1 MKKMKRTPVVTWITV
16 AAVLVSMF
24 ASLNLSQRAGAQSGK
39 ERTARESQ
47 ELVAADSKY
56 PILSKYATDLSLLAL
71 SDKVEPIRGY
81 QMSIDRV
88 IAGLSTSTKAPLV
101 LCESDLDR
109 DAIARGVASRIAL
122 GNVPEIL
129 RNKRVFRLSLEALAR
144 GAQTSADFENRI
156 QAVFAEA
163 EQAAGQVILF
173 VDQMHQYAG
182 ARATNVASVTV
193 KTALGRNHFKIF
205 GGATPEAYSNYIAT
219 DDSVAKLFDSIS
231 IDGASDPGADSTV
244 ARDKRK
250 SPINEEFEG
259 DKISSDMREL
269 IESAGPNGRVSA
281 ILQVDNVHSA
291 EVSSL
296 LKRYGVNVDSSM
308 AQLGAMKVELPAKA
322 IEALAKSRAANYISP
337 DVKLES
343 FGHVTATTGTDQ
355 IRTQSCGLLCTNTY
369 DGSGIGIAVLDSGVD
384 TAHAA
389 FGGTGLLAGARVTFS
404 KDFTTEGNNT
414 TDPYGHG
421 THVASSAGGVSTA
434 SGNSYQGIAY
444 NANIISLRVLN
455 SQGSGTTAAL
465 LAAMN
470 WMLSPADP
478 TKAVSSTNPLN
489 KDKYNIRVANLSLGA
504 AAISSY
510 KNDPICRAARA
521 LVDAGIVVVAAAGN
535 NGKDSNGNKIYGQIH
550 APGNEPSV
558 ITVGAANTFGTDA
571 RNDDGVATYSS
582 RGPTRSY
589 STDTKGIK
597 HYDNLI
603 KPDLVAPGNK
613 LIFAESD
620 SGGSD
625 GLLGIGAVSAAS
637 NLLISEYPQLDSGVT
652 ADNNKRLMYLSGT
665 SMATPVVSGSAALL
679 LQANPKLTPNMVKMI
694 LMYTAGPIK
703 GFNML
708 EQGTGE
714 VNVEGA
720 MRLAKLVRTDL
731 SSSTPQDSAML
742 TIKTA
747 PDPHTTIA
755 GQTFTW
761 SQGIF
766 FRHQYAKGTSLITK
780 YQTYYAQGKV
790 LGDGVVLSNGVVL
803 GDGVVVGDGIVL
815 GDGVVVGDSIFTSA
829 GVVLGDGSVFCS
841 GTVLGDGVVVG
852 DGTVLGDGVVVGDS
866 TIFGDGVVVG
876 DVQAMALQAM
886 IYGDTGPSMPATR

>member
-1 MKKMKRTPVVTWITV
+1 MSNRSNLQERLKMKTKRTPFVIWIIV
-16 AAVLVSMF
+16 AVVLVSMF
-24 ASLNLSQRAGAQSGK
+24 AGLNLSQRVTAQSGK

-47 ELVAADSKY
+47 ELVAANTKY

-71 SDKVEPIRGY
+71 SDKAEPIRGY
-81 QMSIDRV
+81 QVSIDRV
-88 IAGLSTSTKAPLV
+88 IASLSASTKAPLV

-109 DAIARGVASRIAL
+109 DAIARGVATLIAL
-122 GNVPEIL
+122 GNVPETL

-144 GAQTSADFENRI
+144 GAQTSAEFERRL
-156 QAVFAEA
+156 QSVFFEA
-163 EQAAGQVILF
+163 EQAQGEVILF

-182 ARATNVASVTV
+182 ARATSVASATLRA
-193 KTALGRNHFKIF
+193 ALEANHFKVI
-205 GGATPEAYSNYIAT
+205 GGATPEAYATYIAT
-219 DDSVAKLFDSIS
+219 DESIARLFDSIS
-231 IDGASDPGADSTV
+231 IDGANDSASDSTV
-244 ARDKRK
+244 AGDKRK

-269 IESAGPNGRVSA
+269 MESAGPNGRVSA

-296 LKRYGVNVDSSM
+296 LKRYGVNVDSRM
-308 AQLGAMKVELPAKA
+308 AKLGAMKVELPVNA

-337 DVKLES
+337 NVKLES

-355 IRTQSCGLLCTNTY
+355 IRSQSCGLLCTNTY
-369 DGSGIGIAVLDSGVD
+369 DGSSVGSAVLDSGVD

-444 NANIISLRVLN
+444 NTNIISLRVLN
-455 SQGSGTTAAL
+455 TQGTGTTAAL
-465 LAAMN
+465 LSAMN
-470 WMLSPADP
+470 WMLSPVDP

-489 KDKYNIRVANLSLGA
+489 KDKYNIRVANMSLGA

-521 LVDAGIVVVAAAGN
+521 LVDAGIVVVVAAGN

-571 RNDDGVATYSS
+571 RNDDAVATYSS
-582 RGPTRSY
+582 RGPTRSHW
-589 STDTKGIK
+589 TDANNVV
-597 HYDNLI
+597 HYDNLL
-603 KPDLVAPGNK
+603 KPDLIAPGNK
-613 LIFAESD
+613 LIYAESD
-620 SGGSD
+620 AGSA
-625 GLLGIGAVSAAS
+625 GLLGTGLLGSTVSLNVIVS
-637 NLLISEYPQLDSGVT
+637 QYPQLDSGINES
-652 ADNNKRLMYLSGT
+652 DNTRLMYLSGS
-665 SMATPVVSGSAALL
+665 SMATPVVSGVAALL
-679 LQANPKLTPNMVKMI
+679 LQFKPKLTPNLVKMI
-694 LMYTAGPIK
+694 LMYTAQPLAGW
-703 GFNML
+703 NML
-708 EQGTGE
+708 EQGAGE
-714 VNVEGA
+714 VNAEGA
-720 MRLAKLVRTDL
+720 TRLAKLVRTDIT
-731 SSSTPQDSAML
+731 STTKQGDPLL
-742 TIKTA
+742 TTSVA
-747 PDPHTTIA
+747 PDPHTTIS

-780 YQTYYAQGKV
+780 YQSYYA
-790 LGDGVVLSNGVVL
+790 L
-803 GDGVVVGDGIVL
+803 
-815 GDGVVVGDSIFTSA
+815 
-829 GVVLGDGSVFCS
+829 
-841 GTVLGDGVVVG
+841 GTVLGDG
-852 DGTVLGDGVVVGDS
+852 T
-866 TIFGDGVVVG
+866 
-876 DVQAMALQAM
+876 
-886 IYGDTGPSMPATR
+886 